1 MFKGIKTDGRSFG
14 GSTSTEGRVKQI
26 QSISKYHLRLINTLL
41 LSQLSHKEVS
51 NYTLKSTNGE
61 LVLSFQCK
69 DVITPSKKESEGEK
83 GEPHLGSAVDPVKQI
98 LILIKEYLKNSSS
111 LGNMSIDITERIIWD
126 VLPSTP

>member
-26 QSISKYHLRLINTLL
+26 ENISKYHLRLINTLL

-69 DVITPSKKESEGEK
+69 DVITPSKEESEGEK
-83 GEPHLGSAVDPVKQI
+83 GEPHRLTGDISTT
-98 LILIKEYLKNSSS
+98 LLSSS
-111 LGNMSIDITERIIWD
+111 R
-126 VLPSTP
+126 VLCFGWCMCI

>member
-26 QSISKYHLRLINTLL
+26 QFSKYHLRLINTLL

-51 NYTLKSTNGE
+51 KYTLKSTNGE

-69 DVITPSKKESEGEK
+69 DVITPSKEESEGEK

-98 LILIKEYLKNSSS
+98 LILFKEYLRNSSS
-111 LGNMSIDITERIIWD
+111 LGNMSIDITERITGD
-126 VLPSTP
+126 VLPSTH

>member
-26 QSISKYHLRLINTLL
+26 ESISKYHLRLINILF
-41 LSQLSHKEVS
+41 LSPSSHMEV
-51 NYTLKSTNGE
+51 NKYTIKITNGE

-69 DVITPSKKESEGEK
+69 DMITPSKEESEGEK

-98 LILIKEYLKNSSS
+98 LILFKEYLRNSSS
-111 LGNMSIDITERIIWD
+111 LGNMSIDITERIIGD